1 MYMVKTLQK
10 SSSPEQAGRFP
21 RNLVCNIGDSSQSYF
36 FFQMMT
42 WSDLDLFYGKVKF
55 GNLGFFYG
63 KSENSGLSE
72 TIAASDLKVGRC
84 RQLIEFM
91 KVYEY

>member
-1 MYMVKTLQK
+1 
-10 SSSPEQAGRFP
+10 
-21 RNLVCNIGDSSQSYF
+21 
-36 FFQMMT
+36 MMT

-55 GNLGFFYG
+55 GYLGFSME
-63 KSENSGLSE
+63 KSENSGFFA

-91 KVYEY
+91 KVCEY